1 MNSANVLLAEIVEIW
16 FFWMAA
22 MSWQV
27 LILVALL
34 LAVGYL
40 LRKQS
45 ARLRYGLWMLVPI
58 RLVVPPTLALMTCW
72 AWWVLPETQKPIG
85 PDNAVLA
92 QNQLDQNNS
101 GLGPSQPFSQRR
113 LDEADFRRFE
123 SFHAPD
129 AATLGFSAMPSAK
142 GEASADS
149 VSHRV
154 ETAESIETVANDVRM
169 QPTEAPGV
177 APAAVGPATMFYF
190 DSLGRTAQSWSA
202 VMFGLWLAGVGVYA
216 LRILVG
222 YRQVGRWVKSS
233 MAVSQDTEKL
243 LADCCEQVGL
253 RSRVRIRLS
262 TSIWSPLVTGIVRPI
277 ILLPEVV
284 VQTLSPAELKAV
296 LLHELQHVVRRDLW
310 QELGLTVIQALY
322 FFHPAVWL
330 AVRQLRRLR
339 EQACD
344 EATIAALHGR
354 RADYGSGFVKVAE
367 LLVRP
372 APQLT
377 LGIVDSD
384 EQASSRLRRI
394 LDPNLRIGRSLSWP
408 AIAFIV
414 VVGFVLIP
422 SGVRT
427 NATADEKTRG
437 GTAVADFGSA
447 ASDRASQAETSPMET
462 AVAGLVLDG
471 SATDALGPA
480 QGDEDIPVI
489 GDADIEPYLVTG
501 KVLNVSGQP
510 AANSTIVFTLYST
523 KTRLEDTLTVT
534 TNDAGE
540 FRVRMRHEK
549 NALPYVR
556 IMAMNADKSEMGAF
570 RFPWSADE
578 NKASEPITIQLART
592 RTVQIKVIDSEGA
605 PIENAFAAIG
615 LASPHNTERVQTN
628 QEGVAAFVIPEN
640 ERIESAVA
648 WKDQAGADYR
658 HYTLPRNQVADTN
671 AKAPEFPAE
680 NMETL
685 KLESAAPI
693 TVMVTDDDGK
703 PLEGVAIEPWLLKKT
718 SEPDDLNL
726 SLFQSAF
733 RQQTTTDG
741 TATFAWMPSWQTNA
755 LVFWPRAEGFVR
767 ERAIYETGTNAG
779 QFKITLKRLV
789 PIRGTVR
796 NPDGV
801 PASGVV
807 VTASGRGYGD
817 ENGSDTTKSGADGRY
832 ELLVYPDQIY
842 LVVAS
847 SEGFASAPQT
857 GFAVYPNQPVEGKDF
872 TLRTATRIH
881 GRLVDEADQSPIAG
895 RHVVI
900 DQKGQNLRSMTGVS
914 LPNPEQDN
922 RSVYPRVSHAALT
935 DADGRFE
942 LFVGDGTFV
951 ITTGLELMP
960 PDEFEITGEAEREF
974 LVTTK
979 ITRKVELRGVV
990 RDEATGEPLENARVV
1005 GIPRNSLS
1013 RDWLANTTSTGEFV
1027 VQRDSGAVFIHAESP
1042 DKTLGAIAEVSE
1054 EQTHVELNLQ
1064 PVGEANGRL
1073 LTFDTKEPWGK
1084 QKIIFA
1090 VQIPCE
1096 NDRLW
1101 RNGFGGE
1108 GITNDDGTFELS
1120 GLVPN
1125 REYALKMES
1134 RPDGST
1140 QKIGT
1145 VTIAPGQ
1152 TVNLGDVS
1160 PPKPYA
1166 PPTLDERIQSAFD
1179 VAATPV
1185 ERHATALNQI
1195 SLVNQHLLVVFGE
1208 PTDRF
1213 VYDLMKMRFEDAD
1226 FRPLSDE
1233 FRFMPISTEEYPM
1246 PNAQELATKLNES
1259 LGADRGG
1266 FVLVLLNS
1274 SGDKVDSIDAK
1285 ALSSDGAFSKER
1297 FLTWLTK
1304 HQPTPLDAR
1313 KLLDEALALAK
1324 KENKRVLV
1332 QETATWCGPCHMLSR
1347 FLKANPVWET
1357 DYILVKMDHR
1367 HTNAQELMQELR
1379 DGADGGI
1386 PWFAIL
1392 DADGKKLAT
1401 SNNPSTS
1408 RNIGFPSEESGRIHF
1423 EHMLRTTRQRL
1434 TDAEISSL
1442 IDALKT
1448 GN

>member
-1 MNSANVLLAEIVEIW
+1 MSLANVVLAEIVVLW
-16 FFWMAA
+16 FSWMVA

-72 AWWVLPETQKPIG
+72 AWWVLPETQKPVG
-85 PDNAVLA
+85 PDSAVLA
-92 QNQLDQNNS
+92 QKQPEPDDS
-101 GLGPSQPFSQRR
+101 DLGRSQTFSQRGR
-113 LDEADFRRFE
+113 DEADFRRFE
-123 SFHAPD
+123 SSREPD
-129 AATLGFSAMPSAK
+129 AATFGFSAIPSAK

-169 QPTEAPGV
+169 QPSEEPGV
-177 APAAVGPATMFYF
+177 APAAVGPATMFSL

-216 LRILVG
+216 IRTVVG
-222 YRQVGRWVKSS
+222 YRQVRRWVKSS
-233 MAVSQDTEKL
+233 VAASQGNEKL

-253 RSRVRIRLS
+253 RWRVQIRLS
-262 TSIWSPLVTGIVRPI
+262 SSIWTPLVTGIVRPI

-344 EATIAALHGR
+344 EATVAALDGR

-367 LLVRP
+367 LLVRQ

-394 LDPNLRIGRSLSWP
+394 LDPNLRIGRNLSWP

-414 VVGFVLIP
+414 LAGFVLIP
-422 SGVRT
+422 SGART
-427 NATADEKTRG
+427 NASADENTLG
-437 GTAVADFGSA
+437 GTEVASGSTAPDGA
-447 ASDRASQAETSPMET
+447 AHAETSRMET
-462 AVAGLVLDG
+462 TVAGSALDG
-471 SATDALGPA
+471 SAMDNQGWAD
-480 QGDEDIPVI
+480 GDEDIPVI

-510 AANSTIVFTLYST
+510 ASNSTIVFTVYST
-523 KTRLEDTLTVT
+523 KKHVGNTLTVT

-540 FRVRMRHEK
+540 FRVWMRHEK
-549 NALPYVR
+549 NNLPYVR
-556 IMAMNADKSEMGAF
+556 TMAMNADKSEMGAF
-570 RFPWSADE
+570 RFPWAYETSII
-578 NKASEPITIQLART
+578 EPITIQLART
-592 RTVQIKVIDSEGA
+592 RTVRVKVIDSEGA
-605 PIENAFAAIG
+605 PIENAYAVIG
-615 LASPHNTERVQTN
+615 LAYPQNTKRVQTN
-628 QEGVAAFVIPEN
+628 QEGIAAFVIPEN
-640 ERIESAVA
+640 ERIESAAA

-658 HYTLPRNQVADTN
+658 HYTLSREQVADAN

-680 NMETL
+680 NLETL

-693 TVMVTDDDGK
+693 TVTVTDDDGK

-718 SEPDDLNL
+718 SEPEDLNL

-733 RQQTTTDG
+733 GQQTATDG

-755 LVFWPRAEGFVR
+755 LVFWPRAEGLVW
-767 ERAIYETGTNAG
+767 ERAIYEPGTNAG

-796 NPDGV
+796 TADGV
-801 PASGVV
+801 PASGVLV
-807 VTASGRGYGD
+807 QASGRGYGD

-832 ELLVYPDQIY
+832 ELLVNPDQIY

-872 TLRTATRIH
+872 TLRKATRIH

-895 RHVVI
+895 APVVI
-900 DQKGQNLRSMTGVS
+900 DQKGQDLHSMTGVS

-922 RSVYPRVSHAALT
+922 RSVCPRVSHVAKT

-942 LFVGDGTFV
+942 MFVGDGTFY
-951 ITTGLELMP
+951 IATGHELMP
-960 PDEFEITGEAEREF
+960 PDEFDIEGDAEREF

-990 RDEATGEPLENARVV
+990 RDSATGQPFENARVV
-1005 GIPRNSLS
+1005 GIPRNFMGW
-1013 RDWLANTTSTGEFV
+1013 DWRANTTSTGEFV
-1027 VQRDSGAVFIHAESP
+1027 VQQDRGGVYIHAESP
-1042 DKTLGAIAEVSE
+1042 DRTLGAIVEVSE
-1054 EQTHVELNLQ
+1054 DRTSVELNLQ
-1064 PVGEANGRL
+1064 PVGKASGRL

-1090 VQIPCE
+1090 VQIPSE
-1096 NDRLW
+1096 NDRTW

-1108 GITNDDGTFELS
+1108 AITNDDGTFELS
-1120 GLVPN
+1120 GLVPG
-1125 REYALKMES
+1125 REYALLMES
-1134 RPDGST
+1134 RPDGSVPRL
-1140 QKIGT
+1140 GT

-1179 VAATPV
+1179 VATTPV
-1185 ERHATALNQI
+1185 ERHAKALHQI

-1208 PTDRF
+1208 PTNQS
-1213 VYDLMKMRFEDAD
+1213 VYDLMKVRFEDAD

-1233 FRFMPISTEEYPM
+1233 FRFMPISTEEDHM
-1246 PNAQELATKLNES
+1246 PSAQELATQLNES

-1266 FVLVLLNS
+1266 FVLVLLNA
-1274 SGDKVDSIDAK
+1274 SGEKVDSIDAK
-1285 ALSSDGAFSKER
+1285 ALSPDGAFSKER

-1313 KLLDEALALAK
+1313 KLLDDALALAK

-1332 QETATWCGPCHMLSR
+1332 QETATWCGPCHMLTR

-1392 DADGKKLAT
+1392 DTDGKKLAT
-1401 SNNPSTS
+1401 SNDPSTS
-1408 RNIGFPSEESGRIHF
+1408 RNIGFPSEESGRVHF

-1434 TDAEISSL
+1434 TDEEINSL
-1442 IDALKT
+1442 IDDLKS